1 MKPSGAH
8 TWPLTY
14 GCFLRHPLR
23 VKNPS
28 VVTGSI
34 WIFDECPMLHFSL
47 EVLLT
52 ITVRQPKLHRIQHL
66 YLVFVVT
73 AGADC
78 ITRVLSVFVY
88 VWFVTHWISAGIPNN
103 PPFQS
108 VLLALINTQM
118 VVQPH
123 SMYLEKRTVFMA
135 KLRFRPAIRFL
146 GWLSLE
152 PNIISENTDSSA
164 SRVGVSHYSPKCS
177 PFCFTFLTQIKQFN
191 QYIHARPSKVLN

>member
-23 VKNPS
+23 VNPS
-28 VVTGSI
+28 VVTDSI
-34 WIFDECPMLHFSL
+34 WIFDECPTLHFSL

-78 ITRVLSVFVY
+78 LVCFCICLVCDTLNRCRDTKQPTIPVSV
-88 VWFVTHWISAGIPNN
+88 ISLN
-103 PPFQS
+103 PYPDGCAAPQHVFG
-108 VLLALINTQM
+108 
-118 VVQPH
+118 
-123 SMYLEKRTVFMA
+123 EK
-135 KLRFRPAIRFL
+135 
-146 GWLSLE
+146 
-152 PNIISENTDSSA
+152 N
-164 SRVGVSHYSPKCS
+164 C
-177 PFCFTFLTQIKQFN
+177 
-191 QYIHARPSKVLN
+191 IHGQT